1 MAASSRYEH
10 DARKTRA
17 LLLRAAFD
25 EIYRCGFQ
33 AASLSSMLGSTGL
46 TKGAVYHYFPNKLA
60 MGYAVVDEI
69 IRDWV
74 LSQWLEPLETIDN
87 PIDALQKPIRDIDD
101 SMSDRLLN
109 FGCPLNNLAQEM
121 SSIDEGFR
129 QRLEEIFRDWRALIR
144 RALERGKRKGYV
156 RWEINSRQVAAMLVG
171 ALEGCTGMAK
181 NARDI
186 ELLLQCRC
194 ELIRYLENLR
204 C

>member
-1 MAASSRYEH
+1 M
-10 DARKTRA
+10 
-17 LLLRAAFD
+17 LLRAAFD